1 MIGAGAYVGYQLGKA
16 TGRFGGW
23 HHGGGWG
30 WNDYNRWRQEDGM
43 LCRNNQDCT
52 WMDPSM
58 HCEDYELDFNINRG
72 WYGGDYL
79 AVVGEC
85 ECDTWSRWDN
95 WELRCEFSFFASK
108 QSHIVS
114 HCKKK
119 SPQNITK
126 KGIFPKNSLSFLE
139 NPEKK
144 ILIFPT
150 AL

>member
-30 WNDYNRWRQEDGM
+30 WNDYNRWRQQDGM
-43 LCRNNQDCT
+43 LCRNSQDCT

-85 ECDTWSRWDN
+85 ECDTWSKWDN

-108 QSHIVS
+108 QSR
-114 HCKKK
+114 
-119 SPQNITK
+119 ITNEVD
-126 KGIFPKNSLSFLE
+126 F
-139 NPEKK
+139 
-144 ILIFPT
+144 
-150 AL
+150 

>member
-30 WNDYNRWRQEDGM
+30 WNDYNRWRQQDGM
-43 LCRNNQDCT
+43 LCRNNQDCS

-58 HCEDYELDFNINRG
+58 HCEDYEIDFDINRG

-95 WELRCEFSFFASK
+95 WELECEFSFFASK
-108 QSHIVS
+108 ETHIGIVGQTYTYPCLILLDDWGS
-114 HCKKK
+114 KK
-119 SPQNITK
+119 
-126 KGIFPKNSLSFLE
+126 
-139 NPEKK
+139 
-144 ILIFPT
+144 
-150 AL
+150 